1 MTHPRRRSAF
11 SLVELLVVVAIIG
24 LLVGII
30 IATLGGASEQART
43 TVCVSRLKNLG
54 AGLQAYLSEHDNRLP
69 QVWLAGAPGS
79 PNSPAEI
86 VQPAAGA
93 SAMIG
98 GLFAG
103 TYGDLPFYG
112 FDEIGPAR
120 RPLNPYLGVRDAPA
134 EPVPPG
140 DPEEHDD
147 EKFQVPSVLDPSD
160 TGLQDLEVEQL
171 MGVEEARHAME
182 RRYELLGSSYV
193 LNDRILSDDVT
204 PGAPEVSTLIPQE
217 FSADGTLINDGR
229 MPVIADPSRTIL
241 AGDGGIYN
249 YDKRKDL
256 QQHWHF
262 GRESRASQGLD
273 NAALK
278 AYVETNIL
286 FTDNHVGSRIRVY
299 KPDFSDPEV
308 LKKMNTTQDYTFLP
322 NPDWRLTPPTP

>member
-1 MTHPRRRSAF
+1 MTQPRRRSAF

-54 AGLQAYLSEHDNRLP
+54 AGLQAFLSEHDNRLP
-69 QVWLAGAPGS
+69 QVWLGGS
-79 PNSPAEI
+79 PGNPTSPAEI
-86 VQPAAGA
+86 VRPSAGA

-103 TYGDLPFYG
+103 TFGDLPFYG
-112 FDEIGPAR
+112 INEIGPAR

-134 EPVPPG
+134 EPPPVG
-140 DPEEHDD
+140 APERHDD
-147 EKFQVPSVLDPSD
+147 DKFQVPAVLDPSD
-160 TGLQDLEVEQL
+160 SGLSDPEIDQL
-171 MGVEEARHAME
+171 LGAQAAHATE

-193 LNDRILSDDVT
+193 LNDRTLTDDVT

-217 FSADGTLINDGR
+217 FSADGTLLNDGR
-229 MPVIADPSRTIL
+229 MPVVADPSRTIL
-241 AGDGGIYN
+241 AGDGAIYN

-262 GRESRASQGLD
+262 GRESRASQGLG

-278 AYVETNIL
+278 AYVESNIL

-299 KPDFSDPEV
+299 KPDFADPEV